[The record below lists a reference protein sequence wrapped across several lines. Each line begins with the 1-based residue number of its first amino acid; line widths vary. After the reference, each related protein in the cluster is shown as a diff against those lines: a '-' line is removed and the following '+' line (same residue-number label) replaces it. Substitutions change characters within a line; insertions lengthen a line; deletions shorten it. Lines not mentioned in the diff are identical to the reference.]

1 MSVNIN
7 DLPFDVLFYILDD
20 LPFKQLFM
28 VERVCKDWQKCVKK
42 LLARKKTLDS
52 FGDYS
57 EKFKR
62 NSDYKHEYRYIIDD
76 SNIHILKKILLKC
89 PNITNF
95 HFKETRIYGKNIL
108 LTIANLCPKLQRIS
122 FGDVMFVGEDNW
134 NEFAVKFG
142 PQLTQC
148 VINSPFDLYLE
159 YQMILFKN
167 FEKIKYLNFETIRES
182 VKLFRPLKSCENLK
196 ELSWR
201 HFNGLCIPFNYS
213 DENVIAVLQKI
224 QKFTTELRI
233 LNNVG
238 MHMNNLIDLKLI
250 ETNERIPVNEIDIN
264 KMTFP
269 KLKYLEILINNKT
282 ATNVLLKYKFPK
294 TENIKLEIDH
304 FNCFLNLK
312 QQFEQLFS
320 ILKFYIKELTIG
332 QLKNCDLAP
341 ILSLGEFNVLNLTG
355 INIVNQSD
363 FNTFTNNLTV
373 ISNHESLQ
381 NIKIYLNDSYLDDN
395 IFLNIAALSNK
406 MHDTKIDIEITASV
420 YDDESLKK
428 NNYQK
433 KLNDIYYL
441 LNPLTKLSLDFIKIN
456 HY

>member
-1 MSVNIN
+1 MSLNIN

-28 VERVCKDWQKCVKK
+28 VERVCKNWQKCVKK

-62 NSDYKHEYRYIIDD
+62 NSDYKHEYRYVIED
-76 SNIHILKKILLKC
+76 SNIEILKKILFKC
-89 PNITNF
+89 PNITNV

-108 LTIANLCPKLQRIS
+108 LTIANLCPKLETIS

-167 FEKIKYLNFETIRES
+167 FKNIKYLNFETIRES
-182 VKLFRPLKSCENLK
+182 VKLFRRLKSCENLK

-264 KMTFP
+264 KITFP
-269 KLKYLEILINNKT
+269 KLKNLQILINNKT
-282 ATNVLLKYKFPK
+282 AINVLLKYKFPK
-294 TENIKLEIDH
+294 IENIKLEIDN

-332 QLKNCDLAP
+332 QLKNCDLTP
-341 ILSLGEFNVLNLTG
+341 ILSLGELNVLNLAG
-355 INIVNQSD
+355 IKIVNQSD
-363 FNTFTNNLTV
+363 FNTFINNLTV

-381 NIKIYLNDSYLDDN
+381 NIKIYLNDSYLDGN
-395 IFLNIAALSNK
+395 IFFNIATLSNK
-406 MHDTKIDIEITASV
+406 MHNTKIQIEITAMV
-420 YDDESLKK
+420 KGDDLIEK
-428 NNYQK
+428 NIYEK
-433 KLNDIYYL
+433 KLNEIKHL
-441 LNPLTKLSLDFIKIN
+441 LNFIHKVIIKFC
-456 HY
+456 